1 MSKGERIL
9 DDGYI
14 FRGQHYLPGPGG
26 FGVVDLKGNE
36 IELPKDFPK
45 EKLERAKANIDE
57 MEARVFKGFNR
68 VPTASS
74 LKADEH
80 RGVQPQDVKNP
91 FAVSEDDDEGVE
103 EGEESDYDSMTVDE
117 LSSLCDES
125 GLEVKGSGASGK
137 VLKKDY
143 IKALKK
149 NDKAG

>member
-1 MSKGERIL
+1 MSKGERVL
-9 DDGYI
+9 DDAYI

-26 FGVVDLKGNE
+26 FGVVDLNGEE

-45 EKLERAKANIDE
+45 EKLTKAKAVIDE

-68 VPTASS
+68 VPTADS

-80 RGVQPQDVKNP
+80 RGKQPQDVKNP
-91 FAVSEDDDEGVE
+91 HAVGEDDDEAVE

-117 LSSLCDES
+117 LSALCDES
-125 GLEVKGSGASGK
+125 GLEVRGSGAGGK

-149 NDKAG
+149 NDKGG